1 MKPWFVKVLTHIKCH
16 ENLSFPKCIRLTSKV
31 CMTPSKDKTRTSEI
45 RLITTAIDKTLW
57 KPPLS
62 GKIKLIKWLVPR
74 RSYDVIIHGWSRQGE
89 SSFPLLSSDAC
100 CMLRGSPATSLNS
113 RSENTAQLFCAS
125 GWCSGIIY
133 SMSSRDCTVMLSMKR
148 WSH

>member
-1 MKPWFVKVLTHIKCH
+1 MICESVNYIKCH

-45 RLITTAIDKTLW
+45 RLLTTAIDKTLW

-100 CMLRGSPATSLNS
+100 CMLRGSPSTSHNS